1 MEIFSHEWTQGDTAT
16 VEEIQEA
23 FAKRHSAIRNQQEAL
38 AAQKAQEKL
47 NKQGAPIDSHRG
59 FGPIQKQMIE
69 DIDAH
74 V

>member
-47 NKQGAPIDSHRG
+47 NK
-59 FGPIQKQMIE
+59 
-69 DIDAH
+69 
-74 V
+74 